1 MFFKHFAS
9 KHQRPGLSINE
20 LKNGLNSFYNNFVMS
35 KMWIIIEMFCAIWYH
50 LHNLKNVKNTHGG
63 VLLLV
68 KLKVTLLYWYVSR
81 FLNYISNG
89 TKLRKL
95 SLIVS
100 NCLQWFPRFLKHI
113 NSNIFHSVKLY
124 FRKLFYPHIYWPIL
138 SLIFF

>member
-1 MFFKHFAS
+1 MEYSTLTEKQTSSLHYCCLKVGNKFQVEGAS
-9 KHQRPGLSINE
+9 KEGELQVYQRKKYSI
-20 LKNGLNSFYNNFVMS
+20 KFSSFLLILRLCKKRFSCFKIVIPCTYL
-35 KMWIIIEMFCAIWYH
+35 MFCAIWYH

-100 NCLQWFPRFLKHI
+100 NCLQ
-113 NSNIFHSVKLY
+113 
-124 FRKLFYPHIYWPIL
+124 
-138 SLIFF
+138 